1 MKDDLERAV
10 IRLKNGDESAFNEI
24 YDEVYRLVYYI
35 AKQKI
40 KRKEDIE
47 EVTSDVM
54 FTIYS
59 KIDTLK
65 DTSKFKSWV
74 CMIAKNKA
82 ADKVESIETEEKHT
96 KPLVDEDVVIDPDT
110 NEALLNMKTGE
121 ALTVPKISTG
131 DTIRK
136 KQESDRINS
145 LEYQQWFSDIQSFEL
160 QEQMEEVFG
169 LLPERD
175 REILLLHYEEG
186 LKVKQIAEMY
196 ELSPSTVR
204 SRLQQ
209 TTKVVRREF
218 TERKKKGLLTFS
230 IAPFFLFRLFRKTS
244 SSLVIP
250 KAAKAASIES
260 IKANIAS
267 SGGYNTWT
275 TSIPKVRAARRI
287 ATMSTLKKGIAGVVA
302 VSIVAGGT
310 AGVASIYA
318 NNENEDSAHEANEIR
333 IVDTIE
339 SDNSSIQEDYIYS
352 EITDASGN
360 VIGIMLME
368 CLLKGEVEIPTEYQ
382 GYKVLSINNSCF
394 YEKSGITKITI
405 PKGVKLEEGAFFRCD
420 AQEIIFSDD
429 LTELPDNAFAY
440 SPKLKSIKMPA
451 KLEKM
456 GRNIFQ
462 DCVSLES
469 VDFYNEGGLKKLGEQ
484 TFDGCEKLKEVILPD
499 TIEEIGLAAFQN
511 CKSLKT
517 VHLPSE
523 LREIGSHV
531 FFNCTSL
538 THIELPSKL
547 ETIAHSNFVNCPI
560 TELRFPSSLKRF
572 FDDDAQFPE
581 EASFKG
587 SKIETLIFENNISVE
602 TFDIDYEIPTI
613 KTIHM
618 GNNFDLFKSGLGVST
633 ESVMV
638 NGIEGKRAT
647 WEMAHKDFKICTDN
661 KDVYN
666 KMKQYLTDEDENLF
680 CYMVCDVVLCNGH

>member
-1 MKDDLERAV
+1 MKDDLERAI

-82 ADKVESIETEEKHT
+82 ADKVDSIETEEKHT

-287 ATMSTLKKGIAGVVA
+287 ATMSTMKKGIAGVVA

-310 AGVASIYA
+310 AGVASIQAKKDDEPQNINYRINQT
-318 NNENEDSAHEANEIR
+318 NNDQYQLIDGLEYSAVYDVISEEF
-333 IVDTIE
+333 VGY
-339 SDNSSIQEDYIYS
+339 SITGCEQ
-352 EITDASGN
+352 
-360 VIGIMLME
+360 
-368 CLLKGEVEIPTEYQ
+368 KGEIQIPTEYQ
-382 GYKVLSINNSCF
+382 GHKIITIGRNCFLNST
-394 YEKSGITKITI
+394 GITKVSI
-405 PKGVKLEEGAFFRCD
+405 PSGIALEEYAFSNSD
-420 AQEIIFSDD
+420 IQEVI
-429 LTELPDNAFAY
+429 LPDDMTVIPEEAF
-440 SPKLKSIKMPA
+440 SNCKNLKSIKLPLSLHIIERA
-451 KLEKM
+451 A
-456 GRNIFQ
+456 FQ
-462 DCVSLES
+462 NCVSLES
-469 VDFYNEGGLKKLGEQ
+469 VDFHNEGDMNMIEEQ
-484 TFDGCEKLKEVILPD
+484 AFDGCENLEEIILPD
-499 TIEEIGLAAFQN
+499 TIEEIDNSAFQN
-511 CKSLKT
+511 CISLKNI
-517 VHLPSE
+517 HLPTNLKTIGTNVFLNCDNLDVKVPDNVE
-523 LREIGSHV
+523 VIGSSV
-531 FFNCTSL
+531 SL
-538 THIELPSKL
+538 
-547 ETIAHSNFVNCPI
+547 
-560 TELRFPSSLKRF
+560 
-572 FDDDAQFPE
+572 D
-581 EASFKG
+581 
-587 SKIETLIFENNISVE
+587 
-602 TFDIDYEIPTI
+602 
-613 KTIHM
+613 
-618 GNNFDLFKSGLGVST
+618 
-633 ESVMV
+633 
-638 NGIEGKRAT
+638 
-647 WEMAHKDFKICTDN
+647 
-661 KDVYN
+661 
-666 KMKQYLTDEDENLF
+666 
-680 CYMVCDVVLCNGH
+680 